1 MAEAKKQSAFMRWY
15 SSYSGKNTVN
25 VVYSLGASVVIV
37 GALFKIMH
45 WPGAGIVLTA
55 GMCTEAFLF
64 VIGVL
69 EHPHEE
75 FHWANVFPQLL
86 EYGSPEERLAKAQAQ
101 PVPTLLGNG
110 GGAGAGASASAGTVP
125 AISDKD
131 LEALKKGI
139 NDLAQTAGQL
149 SEIGKV
155 ATATSK
161 LTEKAEAAAE
171 AADKYAASAVAL
183 EEKSAALIASYT
195 TVAADMQNAVNGT
208 KAYQQNIDTVGTKLG
223 SINSLYELQVNAIQ
237 SQVEAYK
244 AQTAAVAEVTKGI
257 ETMKTVAA
265 QALQDQQAYGEG
277 TKKLAAQVADLNKVY
292 GNMLTALS

>member
-1 MAEAKKQSAFMRWY
+1 MAEAKNQSAFMRWY

-25 VVYSLGASVVIV
+25 VVYSVGASVVIV

-64 VIGVL
+64 IIGVL

-86 EYGSPEERLAKAQAQ
+86 EYGSPEDRLAKAQTQ

-110 GGAGAGASASAGTVP
+110 GGATSGAAGANVP
-125 AISDKD
+125 SIAEKD
-131 LEALKKGI
+131 LDALRKGI

-155 ATATSK
+155 ATATSH
-161 LTEKAEAAAE
+161 LTENAEAAAQ
-171 AADKYAASAVAL
+171 AAGQYAATAAAL
-183 EEKSAALIASYT
+183 QEKSSQLIASYT

-208 KAYQQNIDTVGTKLG
+208 KAYQQNIDAVGTKLG

-244 AQTAAVAEVTKGI
+244 AQTTAVADMTKGV
-257 ETMKTVAA
+257 ESMKIAAA
-265 QALQDQQAYGEG
+265 QALQEQQSYCEG
-277 TKKLAAQVADLNKVY
+277 TKKLAAQIADLNKIY
-292 GNMLTALS
+292 GNMLTALA

>member
-15 SSYSGKNTVN
+15 SSYSGKNAVN
-25 VVYSLGASVVIV
+25 VVYSLGASVVII

-86 EYGSPEERLAKAQAQ
+86 EYGAPEERLSKAQAQ
-101 PVPTLLGNG
+101 AVPTLLGM
-110 GGAGAGASASAGTVP
+110 GATGTSANANAANVP
-125 AISDKD
+125 SLMDKD

-155 ATATSK
+155 AAATSK

-171 AADKYAASAVAL
+171 AADKYATTTAAL
-183 EEKSAALIASYT
+183 GEKSAQLIASYT
-195 TVAADMQNAVNGT
+195 TAATDMQNVVNGT
-208 KAYQQNIDTVGTKLG
+208 KTYQQNIDAIGAKLG

-244 AQTAAVAEVTKGI
+244 AQTATVLEVTKDM
-257 ETMKTVAA
+257 ETMKAVAA
-265 QALQDQQAYGEG
+265 QALQDQQAYSEG
-277 TKKLAAQVADLNKVY
+277 AKKLAAQVADLNKVY
-292 GNMLTALS
+292 GNMLTALA

>member
-15 SSYSGKNTVN
+15 SSYSGKNAVN
-25 VVYSLGASVVIV
+25 VVYSLGASVVII

-86 EYGSPEERLAKAQAQ
+86 EYGAPEDRLAKAQAQ
-101 PVPTLLGNG
+101 PVPTLLGS
-110 GGAGAGASASAGTVP
+110 GAAGTGANAVNVP
-125 AISDKD
+125 SLSDKD
-131 LEALKKGI
+131 MEALKKGI

-155 ATATSK
+155 AAATSK

-171 AADKYAASAVAL
+171 AADKYATTATAL
-183 EEKSAALIASYT
+183 GEKSAQLVASYT
-195 TVAADMQNAVNGT
+195 TVATDMQNAINGT
-208 KAYQQNIDTVGTKLG
+208 KTYQQNIEAVGAKLG

-244 AQTAAVAEVTKGI
+244 AQTSAVAEVTKGV
-257 ETMKTVAA
+257 ENMKAVVA
-265 QALQDQQAYGEG
+265 QSLQDQQAYGEG
-277 TKKLAAQVADLNKVY
+277 AKKLAAQIADLNKVY
-292 GNMLTALS
+292 GNMLTALA